1 MKGFALWIT
10 GLPGSGKSSIAYE
23 VIKKK
28 KDIRILR
35 LDEIRKFVTPRPTYT
50 EEERN
55 IVYRSLVYMA
65 KLLTDEGLNV
75 IIDAT
80 GNRRIWREEARQLID
95 NFAEVYV
102 RCPLEICIQR
112 EIIRDDKISP
122 KDIYTKKIR
131 EGKVPGINVPYE
143 EPINPDLILE
153 SDKLSIEESA
163 EKILAFIK
171 ERFKK

>member
-10 GLPGSGKSSIAYE
+10 GLPGSGKSTIAHE
-23 VIKKK
+23 VIKQR
-28 KDIRILR
+28 KDIKILR
-35 LDEIRKFVTPRPTYT
+35 LDRIRRFITPKPTYT

-65 KLLTDEGLNV
+65 KLLTEEGLNV

-80 GNRRIWREEARQLID
+80 GNRGIWREEARELID
-95 NFAEVYV
+95 NFALIYI

-112 EIIRDDKISP
+112 EMIRDDKISP
-122 KDIYTKKIR
+122 KEIYAEKIK

-143 EPINPDLILE
+143 EPINPDLILD
-153 SDKLSIEESA
+153 SDQLSIEESA
-163 EKILAFIK
+163 EKILTLIK
-171 ERFKK
+171 ERFE